1 MRVFVAVE
9 IKSDKLKELQK
20 QFDINGVK
28 LTEHFHITLKFFKEI
43 SEEDVEKIKTALKT
57 IKFEPFDLEL
67 TTLGVFPKFESF
79 ASGGSIGLSD
89 GNSNNS
95 VRVIWVGA
103 KSEGLIKLH
112 KEIEEKLSERFEKD
126 VRFSEHITLGR
137 VKFVSDKQLLLDRIK
152 DSKVEPEKFKI
163 REFKLIKSTL
173 EKEGPVYEDIAF
185 FKAN

>member
-20 QFDINGVK
+20 QFDIEGVK
-28 LTEHFHITLKFFKEI
+28 LTDHFHITLKFFKEI
-43 SEEDVEKIKTALKT
+43 SEEAIEKVKTAFKT

-67 TTLGVFPKFESF
+67 TNLGVFP
-79 ASGGSIGLSD
+79 GGED
-89 GNSNNS
+89 

-103 KSEGLIKLH
+103 KSEGLLKLH
-112 KEIEEKLSERFEKD
+112 KEIEEKLSGMFEKD
-126 VRFSEHITLGR
+126 LRFSEHITLGR
-137 VKFVSDKQLLLDRIK
+137 VKFVTDKKLLLDRIK

-163 REFKLIKSTL
+163 KEFKLIKSTL

-185 FKAN
+185 FK

>member
-43 SEEDVEKIKTALKT
+43 SEEDIEKVKTALKT

-67 TTLGVFPKFESF
+67 TTLGVFT
-79 ASGGSIGLSD
+79 GGD
-89 GNSNNS
+89 D

-112 KEIEEKLSERFEKD
+112 KEIEEKLSEMF
-126 VRFSEHITLGR
+126 
-137 VKFVSDKQLLLDRIK
+137 
-152 DSKVEPEKFKI
+152 
-163 REFKLIKSTL
+163 
-173 EKEGPVYEDIAF
+173 
-185 FKAN
+185 